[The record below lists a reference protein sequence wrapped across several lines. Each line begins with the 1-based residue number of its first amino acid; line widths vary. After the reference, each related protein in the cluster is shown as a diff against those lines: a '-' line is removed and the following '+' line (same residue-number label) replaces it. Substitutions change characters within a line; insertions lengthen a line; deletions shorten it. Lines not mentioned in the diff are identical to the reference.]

1 MCLFAIFTCFYFFIY
16 FFLFC
21 FSPNVL
27 LFEKRLGLTKGLPHF
42 KFPTSHRTDQSQPR
56 TATLSLNFLS
66 TAIHSRE
73 GAGDTKQRIL
83 VVQGVEFVAG
93 FSTSI
98 YDAVNILRFVGEVRL
113 LSKKMSWAKEEWKQE
128 LSANALNKVYDLE
141 QRYETLQKDSKQKQ
155 FQLDSLQAALAK
167 QKKLTEDEKANASSM
182 KKENHSLSESLQELE
197 RNREKI
203 LHDLNAKEGQIRCLE
218 GKFARCQQ
226 QLDGENAKGV
236 QLKNELDHLQYDH
249 NQIVSK
255 LEKQTADFNKAK
267 EATSLLQ
274 RQLAGTCIVV
284 NLEQMI
290 NRSNLSGLSLNF
302 TLNIHCS

>member
-1 MCLFAIFTCFYFFIY
+1 MFLSKCSVVRKETGSYEGPASLQISHFSQNRPITAENGDTFFQ
-16 FFLFC
+16 
-21 FSPNVL
+21 
-27 LFEKRLGLTKGLPHF
+27 LP
-42 KFPTSHRTDQSQPR
+42 
-56 TATLSLNFLS
+56 S

-73 GAGDTKQRIL
+73 GAGDTKRIL

-98 YDAVNILRFVGEVRL
+98 YDAVNILRFVGEVKL

-182 KKENHSLSESLQELE
+182 KKENHSLSETLQELE

-236 QLKNELDHLQYDH
+236 QLKNELDHLQYEH
-249 NQIVSK
+249 NRTVSK

-274 RQLAGTCIVV
+274 RQLAGKCIVV

-290 NRSNLSGLSLNF
+290 NRSNLSRLSLNF